1 MQSQVRRKSRE
12 RPVPCRPMQRN
23 GGNGRRV
30 WMRLLVAALLVC
42 ETRQGVLAFAF
53 RGGWAPRSAVACD
66 PVRPRGTV
74 GRAGREGGGRG
85 AGGGARALTCGFRD
99 ALRKLNPFS
108 KSRAVEARRQW
119 DELKGVGSPQQPPAE
134 TFGGDMPA
142 PPPFPAQPAYKARML
157 DPLEANSRTSRL
169 RQELDARDAERQRV
183 WSAPVPTGAAE
194 VVDAQAPTDGDSE
207 ADRHRRQAA
216 AEADIE
222 RVLGKRILQ
231 QREFEN
237 KQPEFE
243 QASRREMAERA
254 KEMQADMDR
263 TLGRRP
269 AGADD
274 TAPVSAIRRQ
284 PLPVPS
290 AAAPKRGLS
299 LRDLT
304 NAKKGTNA
312 AQAQTAKD
320 GDASRQGSGKVGQRP
335 DGLSASDASDAGA
348 DADAPRAPKT
358 FAEETA
364 AMTAGK
370 TVGDVQ
376 AGVYARGESKAI
388 PKSAWALPKY
398 VTKRVSNNQNLTP
411 AQQQQGGRHLGGAGP
426 TPPAGTARLESPTPP
441 PANAVAPPGAG
452 AAPAGNLSL
461 RDLQAA
467 AARREE
473 EGGGVGGEEDAAAAD
488 GAGGAAGQEPPRPS
502 VTKAEEANA
511 ALLRSLSRRR
521 TPAPAASAAPTD
533 SPPTPP
539 PPPKQMQASVAA
551 RAFAA
556 SVTSKVSRML
566 TQQPSRQPRQRYP
579 IPINI

>member
-1 MQSQVRRKSRE
+1 MKGA
-12 RPVPCRPMQRN
+12 

-66 PVRPRGTV
+66 PVRARGIA

-169 RQELDARDAERQRV
+169 RQELDARDAERQRA

-194 VVDAQAPTDGDSE
+194 VVDAQAPTDGESE
-207 ADRHRRQAA
+207 ADRQRRQAA

-304 NAKKGTNA
+304 NAKKGTQTKTNAGSGPAKA
-312 AQAQTAKD
+312 AQAAQAGKAKD

-335 DGLSASDASDAGA
+335 DGLSGRGASDAVAAADAG
-348 DADAPRAPKT
+348 RAPKT

-376 AGVYARGESKAI
+376 AGVYARGEAKAV

-411 AQQQQGGRHLGGAGP
+411 AQQQQRGRHLGGAGP
-426 TPPAGTARLESPTPP
+426 TPPADTARPESPTPP
-441 PANAVAPPGAG
+441 PANAVASPGAG
-452 AAPAGNLSL
+452 APPAGNLSL

-473 EGGGVGGEEDAAAAD
+473 EEGEGGG
-488 GAGGAAGQEPPRPS
+488 
-502 VTKAEEANA
+502 
-511 ALLRSLSRRR
+511 RRR
-521 TPAPAASAAPTD
+521 T
-533 SPPTPP
+533 
-539 PPPKQMQASVAA
+539 
-551 RAFAA
+551 RG
-556 SVTSKVSRML
+556 
-566 TQQPSRQPRQRYP
+566 RQEPQGRSLRVLSLRVLV
-579 IPINI
+579 